1 MITKSLI
8 LKVIIIYIF
17 RFCYELQEWQNML
30 LQESSQLQTA
40 ILTFSKARDRHA
52 LWQEKLRREEIVLE
66 EKGKVSHSSFELEI
80 IFFF

>member
-8 LKVIIIYIF
+8 LKGIIYIF
-17 RFCYELQEWQNML
+17 RFCYELQEWQKML

-40 ILTFSKARDRHA
+40 ILTLSKAQDRHA

-66 EKGKVSHSSFELEI
+66 EKGKVSHSSI
-80 IFFF
+80 